1 MTQLTQEQ
9 RDDIQAA
16 GWTEE
21 EATGFAQTLA
31 TFRDGLPPRQRDALD
46 ALLATA
52 GATATAG
59 DEVQGYVFQPAG
71 QLPMTPAIAPPPT
84 NLVVPAIIAVLVGL
98 LLPAVQSRGR

>member
-1 MTQLTQEQ
+1 MTPMTEAQ
-9 RDDIQAA
+9 RDVLQAA

-46 ALLATA
+46 AILATA
-52 GATATAG
+52 GATGG
-59 DEVQGYVFQPAG
+59 DEVQGYVFQPVG
-71 QLPMTPAIAPPPT
+71 QLPMTPMVAPPPTT